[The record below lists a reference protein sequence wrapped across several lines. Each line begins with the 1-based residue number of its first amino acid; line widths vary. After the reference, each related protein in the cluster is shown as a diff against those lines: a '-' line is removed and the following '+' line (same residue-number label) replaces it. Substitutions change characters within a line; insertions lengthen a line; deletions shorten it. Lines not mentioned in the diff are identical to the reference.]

1 MKLCHFLLILFI
13 SISTLGFAH
22 DANIAFFKIQQ
33 KENTVEVQAE
43 FPWSI
48 RNAVVEAYPRL
59 ESSNNQEDFDVAF
72 FEYVKSNFQLRQ
84 NNSVLTLISIE
95 YDAQQGHSHQSNF
108 VFVFEGNQ
116 FDSIKNTMMFN
127 AYVNQ
132 ENYHDILL
140 DTEHVKFITSK
151 DSSSFQMESQS
162 QNSLG
167 NTTTTIGLL
176 IAVVIVLGLFLFI
189 RLKK

>member
-1 MKLCHFLLILFI
+1 MKHCHFLLILFI

-22 DANIAFFKIQQ
+22 DANKAFFKIQQ
-33 KENTVEVQAE
+33 KENIVEVQAE

-59 ESSNNQEDFDVAF
+59 ESSKNQEDFDAAF

-84 NNSVLTLISIE
+84 NNSVLELISIE
-95 YDAQQGHSHQSNF
+95 YDTQQGHSHQSNF

-116 FDSIKNTMMFN
+116 VDSIKNTMMFN
-127 AYVNQ
+127 TYVNQ

-140 DTEHVKFITSK
+140 DTGHIKFITSK
-151 DSSSFQMESQS
+151 DSSSFQMESSS
-162 QNSLG
+162 QTSFG
-167 NTTTTIGLL
+167 NTIAIGLL
-176 IAVVIVLGLFLFI
+176 IVVVIVIGLFLYI

>member
-1 MKLCHFLLILFI
+1 MKHCHFLLILFI

-22 DANIAFFKIQQ
+22 DANKAFFKIQQ
-33 KENTVEVQAE
+33 KENIVEVQAE

-59 ESSNNQEDFDVAF
+59 ESSKNQEDFDAAF
-72 FEYVKSNFQLRQ
+72 FEYVKSNFKLRQ
-84 NNSVLTLISIE
+84 NNSVLKLISIE
-95 YDAQQGHSHQSNF
+95 YDTQQGHSHQSNF

-116 FDSIKNTMMFN
+116 VDSIKNTMMFN
-127 AYVNQ
+127 TYVNQ

-140 DTEHVKFITSK
+140 DTEHIKFITSK
-151 DSSSFQMESQS
+151 DSSSFQMESSS
-162 QNSLG
+162 QTSFG
-167 NTTTTIGLL
+167 NTIAIGLL
-176 IAVVIVLGLFLFI
+176 IAVVIVIGLFLYI

>member
-1 MKLCHFLLILFI
+1 MKHCHFLLILFI

-22 DANIAFFKIQQ
+22 DANKAFFKIQQ
-33 KENTVEVQAE
+33 KENIVEVQAE

-59 ESSNNQEDFDVAF
+59 ESSKNQEDFDAAF

-84 NNSVLTLISIE
+84 NNSVLELISIE
-95 YDAQQGHSHQSNF
+95 YDTQQGHSHQSNF

-116 FDSIKNTMMFN
+116 VDSIKNTMMFN
-127 AYVNQ
+127 TYVNQ

-140 DTEHVKFITSK
+140 DTGHIKFITSK
-151 DSSSFQMESQS
+151 DSSSFQMESSS
-162 QNSLG
+162 QTSFG
-167 NTTTTIGLL
+167 NTIAIGLL
-176 IAVVIVLGLFLFI
+176 IAVVIVIGLFLYI